1 MHSTP
6 CIVLLSPSVILHVL
20 CAAWL
25 YKQYYLSPCG
35 ENALYLFSVA
45 ALWFITLQVYYTHR
59 APLLIDQDF
68 QPAVGSFSNFIR
80 LDCNRPVAL
89 CV

>member
-1 MHSTP
+1 M
-6 CIVLLSPSVILHVL
+6 CYVLPGYISSIISLLV
-20 CAAWL
+20 
-25 YKQYYLSPCG
+25 
-35 ENALYLFSVA
+35 ENTLYLFSVA

-59 APLLIDQDF
+59 AALLIDQDF